1 MPTIVGVKFKSTGKT
16 YYFDPCGIQFKVGDG
31 AIVETARGAE
41 FAWVAIANKDVPD
54 SQIVGEL
61 KPVKNKATQSDID
74 RFEKNMQR
82 KPEIMRVVREKI
94 SAHGLD
100 MHLKDM
106 DFSYDNSKMTFYYS
120 ADDRV
125 DFRELVKDLG
135 STLHTRVELRQI
147 GIRDET
153 KMLGGL
159 GSCGR
164 PCCCS
169 SFLNGFERVSIKM
182 AKVQGLSLNPVNIS
196 GLCGRLMCCLKYE
209 NEHYVETAK
218 IMPKVNDIVKTPD
231 GEGKVES
238 VDLLRRE
245 VRVQY
250 TDDNGMIA
258 LKAFKV
264 KELDVLST
272 TASEDD
278 LNSEEDTFDDFVLEE
293 ISEQPVKTQ
302 QSSKPKVLQDL
313 KQLSEVNENEIDK
326 KERSQEPKKHASKQK
341 SQHKKNI
348 KKFTQEEVFVEQPDE
363 DDYIDDL
370 DVAQNSQPKFKKSK
384 KRKNNYKHK
393 RREFEK
399 KSN

>member
-74 RFEKNMQR
+74 RFEKNLQR
-82 KPEIMRVVREKI
+82 KPEIMRIVREKI
-94 SAHGLD
+94 LAHGLD

-164 PCCCS
+164 PCCCN

-182 AKVQGLSLNPVNIS
+182 AKIQGLPLNPVNIS

-209 NEHYVETAK
+209 NEHYAETAK

-245 VRVQY
+245 VKVQY
-250 TDDNGMIA
+250 TDSNGMIA
-258 LKAFKV
+258 LKTFKV
-264 KELDVLST
+264 KELDVVS
-272 TASEDD
+272 AAAG
-278 LNSEEDTFDDFVLEE
+278 EEDSVSDEDAFDDFILEE

-302 QSSKPKVLQDL
+302 QPSKPKVVQDL
-313 KQLSEVNENEIDK
+313 KQSSEVNEKEADK
-326 KERSQEPKKHASKQK
+326 KEKSQEQKKHSFKQK
-341 SQHKKNI
+341 HQHKKDA
-348 KKFTQEEVFVEQPDE
+348 KKFTQAEVLTAQADEELFGDNPDA
-363 DDYIDDL
+363 D
-370 DVAQNSQPKFKKSK
+370 QSSRTNFKKIK
-384 KRKNNYKHK
+384 KHKNNYRHKH
-393 RREFEK
+393 RDFDK
-399 KSN
+399 KPD

>member
-31 AIVETARGAE
+31 AIVETARGTE

-61 KPVKNKATQSDID
+61 KPVKNKARQADID
-74 RFEKNMQR
+74 RYEKNIQR
-82 KPEIMRVVREKI
+82 KAEIMRVVREKI
-94 SAHGLD
+94 AEHGLD

-135 STLHTRVELRQI
+135 STLRTRVELRQI

-209 NEHYVETAK
+209 NDHYVETAK

-231 GEGKVES
+231 GEGKVEY

-264 KELDVLST
+264 KELDVLSS
-272 TASEDD
+272 AAVEDD
-278 LNSEEDTFDDFVLEE
+278 LNADEDTFDDFVLEE
-293 ISEQPVKTQ
+293 ISDQPAKAQ
-302 QSSKPKVLQDL
+302 QPSKPKILQDL
-313 KQLSEVNENEIDK
+313 KQLNEMDGKEIDK
-326 KERSQEPKKHASKQK
+326 KEKTQFVKKKNSKQK
-341 SQHKKNI
+341 ILNTKNPLLPTTFCKSSLQRLI
-348 KKFTQEEVFVEQPDE
+348 PQRNTTLTKTP
-363 DDYIDDL
+363 
-370 DVAQNSQPKFKKSK
+370 NRNFKK
-384 KRKNNYKHK
+384 
-393 RREFEK
+393 
-399 KSN
+399 

>member
-31 AIVETARGAE
+31 AIVETARGTE

-61 KPVKNKATQSDID
+61 KPVKNKARQADID
-74 RFEKNMQR
+74 RYEKNIQR
-82 KPEIMRVVREKI
+82 KAEIMRVVREKI
-94 SAHGLD
+94 AEHGLD

-135 STLHTRVELRQI
+135 STLRTRVELRQI

-209 NEHYVETAK
+209 NDHYVETAK

-231 GEGKVES
+231 GEGKVEY

-272 TASEDD
+272 TAVEDD
-278 LNSEEDTFDDFVLEE
+278 LNADEDTFDDFVLEE
-293 ISEQPVKTQ
+293 ISDQPAKAQ
-302 QSSKPKVLQDL
+302 QPSKPKILQDL
-313 KQLSEVNENEIDK
+313 KQLNEMDGKEIDK
-326 KERSQEPKKHASKQK
+326 KEKTQFVKKKNSKQK
-341 SQHKKNI
+341 ILNTKKPLASDDVL
-348 KKFTQEEVFVEQPDE
+348 QEQSAE
-363 DDYIDDL
+363 IDTAEEY
-370 DVAQNSQPKFKKSK
+370 DVDQNVQPKFQKIK

-393 RREFEK
+393 RREWNK
-399 KSN
+399 KPD